1 MSNRL
6 KWPLLT
12 SCVLFFSAA
21 QAEDAGK
28 PLAEF
33 KPELTDEFKVLLGK
47 ADLSKGEMSFMRKC
61 SSCHDHEKN
70 GGHGK
75 GPHLWNVMGRKA
87 GSAPGFEYSTA
98 MANSGH
104 TWNWATL
111 NYYLTNT
118 EQAVPGRAMNFRGI
132 RRDSARADLLLF
144 LASLNDKP
152 QVIP

>member
-1 MSNRL
+1 MSNKL
-6 KWPLLT
+6 DWPLLI
-12 SCVLFFSAA
+12 SCILFFPVT
-21 QAEDAGK
+21 QAGDTGK
-28 PLAEF
+28 SLAEF
-33 KPELTDEFKVLLGK
+33 QPLMTDEFKALLVN
-47 ADLSKGEMSFMRKC
+47 ANVSKGEKSFMRKC

-132 RRDSARADLLLF
+132 RRDAPRADLLLF
-144 LASLNDKP
+144 VSTLSDSP
-152 QVIP
+152 QALP